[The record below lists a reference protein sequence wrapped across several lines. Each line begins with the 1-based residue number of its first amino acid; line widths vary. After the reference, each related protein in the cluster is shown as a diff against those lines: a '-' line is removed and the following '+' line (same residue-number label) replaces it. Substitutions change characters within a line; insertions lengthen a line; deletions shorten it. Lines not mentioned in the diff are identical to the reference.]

1 MKKFKKIVFLSL
13 FCFSV
18 LFFNKYSYAYSSLTN
33 FAPKYGTVTE
43 NVNFRNDDST
53 SAKVVKVLAKGT
65 KVKMIGKI
73 DSFYIVQLGNNQ
85 VGTVSA
91 SYVKSSSSAPSGA
104 KVYNMITKKTATV
117 NANNVNFRRGASTS
131 FGRISKLSKNTKV
144 TIIGYIGNWYVA
156 VLGNGNVGTISKNY
170 LTLSG
175 TSSGGSSNAGT
186 STNTTIS
193 FTATTNEKTILDLIN
208 KARTEKGL
216 SKLTL
221 NSELTKIARL
231 KAKDMVAKEYF
242 SHTSPTYGSPF
253 EMMKKYSI
261 SYKVAGEN
269 IAGNPSLE
277 NAVNAWLASSTHRE
291 NILSTSYNL
300 IGIGVEKSNVYGYI
314 ITTMFV
320 GR

>member
-1 MKKFKKIVFLSL
+1 MKKLNKFIFIAIFTISIIL
-13 FCFSV
+13 FCT
-18 LFFNKYSYAYSSLTN
+18 NSYAYSSLTN

-43 NVNFRNDDST
+43 NVNLRNDDST
-53 SAKVVKVLAKGT
+53 SSKIVKVLSKGT
-65 KVKMIGKI
+65 KIKILGKI

-85 VGTVSA
+85 VGTVYS
-91 SYVKSSSSAPSGA
+91 SYVKSSSSAPNGA
-104 KVYNMITKKTATV
+104 KTYNMITKKTGTI
-117 NANNVNFRRGASTS
+117 NENNVNFRRGASTS
-131 FGRISKLSKNTKV
+131 FERISKLSKNTKV
-144 TIIGYIGNWYVA
+144 TVIGYIGDWYVA
-156 VLGNGNVGTISKNY
+156 ILQNGNVGTISKQY
-170 LTLSG
+170 VTLSG
-175 TSSGGSSNAGT
+175 TS
-186 STNTTIS
+186 NTTKPS
-193 FTATTNEKTILDLIN
+193 NTGTTTNNSLTATSDEKIILDLIN

-216 SKLTL
+216 NKLTL
-221 NSELTKIARL
+221 DSELTKIARL
-231 KAKDMVAKEYF
+231 KAKDMVQKGYF

-277 NAVNAWLASSTHRE
+277 NAVKAWLDSSTHRE

-300 IGIGVEKSNVYGYI
+300 IGIGIEKSDVYGYI

>member
-1 MKKFKKIVFLSL
+1 MKKLNKFIFIAIFTISILL
-13 FCFSV
+13 FCT
-18 LFFNKYSYAYSSLTN
+18 NSYAYSSLTN

-43 NVNFRNDDST
+43 NVNLRNDDST
-53 SAKVVKVLAKGT
+53 SAKVVKVLSKGT
-65 KVKMIGKI
+65 KVKMLGKI

-85 VGTVSA
+85 VGTVYS

-104 KVYNMITKKTATV
+104 KTYNMITKKTGTI
-117 NANNVNFRRGASTS
+117 NESNVNFRRGASTS

-144 TIIGYIGNWYVA
+144 TVIGYIGDWYVA
-156 VLGNGNVGTISKNY
+156 ILQNGNVGTISKQY
-170 LTLSG
+170 VTLSG
-175 TSSGGSSNAGT
+175 TTNTTKPSNTGT
-186 STNTTIS
+186 STNNNVN
-193 FTATTNEKTILDLIN
+193 ATNDEKIILDLIN

-216 SKLTL
+216 NKLTL
-221 NSELTKIARL
+221 DSELTKIARL
-231 KAKDMVAKEYF
+231 KAKDMVQKGYF

-277 NAVNAWLASSTHRE
+277 NAVKAWLDSSTHRE

-300 IGIGVEKSNVYGYI
+300 IGIGIEKSDIYGYI

>member
-1 MKKFKKIVFLSL
+1 MKKFKKTIFLFI
-13 FCFSV
+13 FCLSA
-18 LFFNKYSYAYSSLTN
+18 LFFTNKIYAYSSLTN
-33 FAPKYGTVTE
+33 FAPKYGTVTQ

-53 SAKVVKVLAKGT
+53 SAKVVKVLKKGT
-65 KVKMIGKI
+65 KVKMLGKI

-85 VGTVSA
+85 VGTITA

-104 KVYNMITKKTATV
+104 KVYNMITKKTGTV
-117 NANNVNFRRGASTS
+117 NENNVNFRRGASTS
-131 FGRISKLSKNTKV
+131 FGRISKLSKNTKITV
-144 TIIGYIGNWYVA
+144 IGYIGDWYVG
-156 VLGNGNVGTISKNY
+156 VLQNGNVGTISKQY
-170 LTLSG
+170 VTLSG
-175 TSSGGSSNAGT
+175 TS
-186 STNTTIS
+186 TNTKPSNTGTTTNNNV
-193 FTATTNEKTILDLIN
+193 TATSDEKIILDLIN

-216 SKLTL
+216 PKLTL
-221 NSELTKIARL
+221 NSDLTKIARL
-231 KAKDMVAKEYF
+231 KAKDMVAKGYF

-269 IAGNPSLE
+269 IAGNPSLQ
-277 NAVNAWLASSTHRE
+277 NAVTAWLDSSTHRE

-300 IGIGVEKSNVYGYI
+300 IGIGVEKSDVYGYI